1 MHFTAPW
8 MHSYLSFLREFIPA
22 KTRFTQAGFSNFKVK
37 TDAPRDARNSDK
49 GAIVDSPPPTK
60 GPKLNKHVNYFLT
73 T

>member
-1 MHFTAPW
+1 MHFTAPK

-37 TDAPRDARNSDK
+37 TDAPETLGNSDK
-49 GAIVDSPPPTK
+49 GAIIDSPPTK
-60 GPKLNKHVNYFLT
+60 GLKLNEYVNYYLT